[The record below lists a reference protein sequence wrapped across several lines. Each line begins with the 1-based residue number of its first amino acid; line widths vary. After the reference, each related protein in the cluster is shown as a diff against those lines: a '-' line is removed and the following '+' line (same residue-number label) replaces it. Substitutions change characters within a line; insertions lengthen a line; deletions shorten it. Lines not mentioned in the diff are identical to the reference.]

1 MWSDDTAA
9 TAALLRAVRGAAEAG
24 DQWAAWAMAVSCPTI
39 LLHILPSPPRCVST
53 LPFCANEG
61 GVVVRL
67 LLHRAVADRSA
78 AVLAR
83 HW

>member
-39 LLHILPSPPRCVST
+39 VLHILPTPP
-53 LPFCANEG
+53 
-61 GVVVRL
+61 
-67 LLHRAVADRSA
+67 
-78 AVLAR
+78 LAGPVCFNATFLC
-83 HW
+83 